1 MANAS
6 YQSSV
11 SNFLTK
17 VNQGVKPNLFEVEF
31 AFPTGVTAPTSGLAS
46 YMCKAGALP
55 ASNIGVIEVPFR
67 GRTIKIAG
75 DRTFDTWTATFIN
88 DSGFSVRQSM
98 EQWMQLI
105 NKHEANTGDLYVPS
119 SSGSTGYTKDLIV
132 RQLERDSAGP
142 NSVIRV
148 YKLVGAF
155 PTNVSQID
163 LAYDSNDQIE
173 DFTVEF
179 QYQYWTVESGGTAAG
194 TIS

>member
-1 MANAS
+1 MPNAS

-31 AFPTGVTAPTSGLAS
+31 AFPTGITAPAGGLTS

-67 GRTIKIAG
+67 GRTVKIAG

-88 DSGFSVRQSM
+88 DSGFAVRQSM
-98 EQWMQLI
+98 EEWMQKI
-105 NKHEANTGDLYVPS
+105 NRHEANTGDLYVPS
-119 SSGSTGYTKDLIV
+119 STTGYTKDLIV

-142 NSVIRV
+142 NAVIRT

-179 QYQYWTVESGGTAAG
+179 QYQYWVVESGTGSAAG
-194 TIS
+194 TIV

>member
-1 MANAS
+1 MSS
-6 YQSSV
+6 YSS
-11 SNFLTK
+11 SISGFLGK

-31 AFPTGVTAPTSGLAS
+31 AFPTGITAPTAGLTS
-46 YMCKAGALP
+46 FMCKAGALP
-55 ASNIGVIEVPFR
+55 ASNLGVIEVPFR
-67 GRTIKIAG
+67 GRTVKIAG

-88 DSGFSVRQSM
+88 DPEFKVRQAM
-98 EQWMQLI
+98 EQWMWSM
-105 NKHEANTGDLYVPS
+105 NRHEGNTGDLYTPS
-119 SSGSTGYTKDLIV
+119 STTGYTRDLLV
-132 RQLERDSAGP
+132 RQLERDTSGP
-142 NSVIRV
+142 NTIIRT

-179 QYQYWTVESGGTAAG
+179 QYQYWTIESGTGTAAG

>member
-6 YQSSV
+6 RQSGV
-11 SNFLTK
+11 SGFLSK
-17 VNQGVKPNLFEVEF
+17 VNQGVRPNLFEVEF
-31 AFPTGVTAPTSGLAS
+31 AFPTGIANASTELSS

-55 ASNIGVIEVPFR
+55 ASNIGVIEVPYR
-67 GRTIKIAG
+67 GRTVKIAG

-88 DSGFSVRQSM
+88 DSGFNVRQSM
-98 EQWMQLI
+98 EQWMELI
-105 NKHEANTGDLYVPS
+105 NKHQANTAELFVPS
-119 SSGSTGYTKDLIV
+119 STTGYTRDLLV
-132 RQLERDSAGP
+132 RQLQRDANDNP
-142 NSVIRV
+142 TVLRT
-148 YKLVGAF
+148 YRLVGAF

-179 QYQYWTVESGGTAAG
+179 QYQYWTVEAGGVSG